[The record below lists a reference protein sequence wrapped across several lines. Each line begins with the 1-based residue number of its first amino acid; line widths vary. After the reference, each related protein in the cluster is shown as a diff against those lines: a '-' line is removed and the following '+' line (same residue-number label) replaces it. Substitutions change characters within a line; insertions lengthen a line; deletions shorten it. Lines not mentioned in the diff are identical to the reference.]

1 MISKLEKSKIHIS
14 GMTCQGCANSVK
26 KKLESLKPGVSAN
39 ISLEKND
46 AIIEFE
52 TGKLIPAELVLEFNG
67 SQKKYRASLEDFE
80 RFHFWKNTQTWKE
93 AGKNTLNCLI
103 GCSIG
108 DFGMMIYLQTYYPN
122 FPVLF
127 GMILAMLTGLCT
139 SIIFETILL
148 RFKNGFSLW
157 LSFKTAFTMSFLSM
171 LSMELAENSTDYFLT
186 AGLVPVH
193 HQFYWIA
200 LSVSMFAGFM
210 VPLPYNY
217 FKLEKYGKA
226 CH

>member
-1 MISKLEKSKIHIS
+1 MISKLEKSKIQIS
-14 GMTCQGCANSVK
+14 GMTCEGCANAVK
-26 KKLESLKPGVSAN
+26 KKLESFTSGVSAN
-39 ISLEKND
+39 ISLEKNE
-46 AIIEFE
+46 AVVEFQ
-52 TGKLIPAELVLEFNG
+52 TGKLILSELVSEFNV
-67 SQKKYRASLEDFE
+67 SQKKYRASLENFE

-93 AGKNTLNCLI
+93 AAKNTLNCLI
-103 GCSIG
+103 GCSVG
-108 DFGMMIYLQTYYPN
+108 DFGMMIYLQTYHPN
-122 FPVLF
+122 FPVLI
-127 GMILAMLTGLCT
+127 GMILAMITGLCT

-171 LSMELAENSTDYFLT
+171 LAMEFAENSTDYFLT
-186 AGLVPVH
+186 AGVVPVH

-200 LSVSMFAGFM
+200 LCISMIAGFI

-217 FKLEKYGKA
+217 YKLEKYGQA